1 MKSGLGAVLAAI
13 AASACCLGPVAFTA
27 LGSGALAAAS
37 TKLAI
42 VRPFSSRFPCCC
54 SALAFIAP
62 TALKVTGRCAPTVRV
77 RLARIGTPPSCLWI
91 AAIAVVLFGAFPY
104 YSEYLF

>member
-37 TKLAI
+37 TKLAV
-42 VRPFSSRFPCCC
+42 VRPFFLTLSLLL
-54 SALAFIAP
+54 LAAGFYRTYRPGGDRA
-62 TALKVTGRCAPTVRV
+62 VCAGSCPPRINRNARV
-77 RLARIGTPPSCLWI
+77 LLWI